1 MLPNKLICSLLLSS
15 LSCIAYAQDI
25 SGIWQNIDDKTGSPK
40 GVIEIRKE
48 SNGTFTG
55 TVVKVTPRSGY
66 TPRTICVDCPAP
78 YTNKAILG
86 LDVLK
91 GLKSVG
97 PNEYSGGKILDPLT
111 GKIYST
117 KAKLSSNGK
126 RLQLRGYVGVSA
138 LGRSQ
143 IWIRAN

>member
-48 SNGTFTG
+48 NDGTFTG

-66 TPRTICVDCPAP
+66 TPRTTCVDCPAP
-78 YTNKAILG
+78 YTNKAILA
-86 LDVLK
+86 LMF
-91 GLKSVG
+91 S
-97 PNEYSGGKILDPLT
+97 
-111 GKIYST
+111 
-117 KAKLSSNGK
+117 KA
-126 RLQLRGYVGVSA
+126 
-138 LGRSQ
+138 
-143 IWIRAN
+143 